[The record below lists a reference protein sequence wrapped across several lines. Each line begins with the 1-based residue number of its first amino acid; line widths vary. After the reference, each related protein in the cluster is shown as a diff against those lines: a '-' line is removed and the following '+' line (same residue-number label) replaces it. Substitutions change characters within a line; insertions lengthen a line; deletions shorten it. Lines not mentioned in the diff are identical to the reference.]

1 MEKLS
6 LPNVYRVSAAF
17 FIVISIILAVY
28 LAGDI
33 IAPLVIS
40 LLFAILLR
48 PIVKFMTNKLKFPN
62 LLAVAITVVF
72 ALLTLVSLLGF
83 LAYQLSDFIDDLPTI
98 KAQLEKHYK
107 FLQEWIQE
115 TLGYSYIEQN
125 QYMEQSVS
133 GVDFISMSS
142 ITSLTNSVMYLVLI
156 PIYTFLILIY
166 RSLLLNFIVKLVPD
180 RDIMNIEHILTN
192 LKSVV
197 RSYIVGLLIQVACIS
212 TMTGTG
218 YYLIGLDYYIFL
230 GILTGLLNLIPYI
243 GIIIAGLISCLIALT
258 FSEDLS
264 IILWVLGV
272 NVVVQFI
279 DNNFLVPKVVGSKV
293 SINALASMVGV
304 IIGGTIA
311 GIPGM
316 FLAIPVLA
324 MLKVIFESTKGLEP
338 YGYLISDEIPKSFNW
353 SKIRPAYTRRKRIT
367 EEPEIIEEQPDGE
380 NDTTEENDNKP
391 GDNN

>member
-1 MEKLS
+1 MEKLN
-6 LPNVYRVSAAF
+6 LPNVYKVSASF
-17 FIVISIILAVY
+17 FIVVCIIIATY
-28 LAGDI
+28 LASDI
-33 IAPLVIS
+33 FAPLIIS

-48 PIVKFMTNKLKFPN
+48 PCVKFMIDKLKFPH
-62 LLAVAITVVF
+62 LLAVSITVVF
-72 ALLTLVSLLGF
+72 AVLALISLVVFLG
-83 LAYQLSDFIDDLPTI
+83 YQLTNFMDDLPTI
-98 KAQLEKHYK
+98 KAQLEKHYHS
-107 FLQEWIQE
+107 LQGWIQQ
-115 TLGYSYIEQN
+115 TMGLSYSEQN
-125 QYMEQSVS
+125 EYVEKSVS
-133 GVDFISMSS
+133 GKDFISISS
-142 ITSLTNSVMYLVLI
+142 ISSLTNSMMYLVLI

-166 RSLLLNFIVKLVPD
+166 RSLLLNFIIKLTPNGDVV
-180 RDIMNIEHILTN
+180 NIQQILTN

-212 TMTGTG
+212 TMTGIG
-218 YYLIGLDYYIFL
+218 YYLIGIEYYIFL

-243 GIIIAGLISCLIALT
+243 GIIIAGVISCLISLT

-264 IILWVLGV
+264 IILWVLSV
-272 NVVVQFI
+272 NVIVQFI

-338 YGYLISDEIPKSFNW
+338 YGYLIGDEIPKSFNW
-353 SKIRPAYTRRKRIT
+353 TKIRLMYSRKARLKQET
-367 EEPEIIEEQPDGE
+367 NTDAGSKEEKT
-380 NDTTEENDNKP
+380 DTN
-391 GDNN
+391 

>member
-1 MEKLS
+1 MEKLT
-6 LPNVYRVSAAF
+6 LPNIYRVSAAF
-17 FIVISIILAVY
+17 FIAACIILITY
-28 LAGDI
+28 LASDI

-48 PIVKFMTNKLKFPN
+48 PAVKFMSEKLKFPH
-62 LLAVAITVVF
+62 LLAVAIAVVVAIL
-72 ALLTLVSLLGF
+72 ALISLLGF
-83 LAYQLSDFIDDLPTI
+83 LAYQLYDFIDDLPTI
-98 KAQLEKHYK
+98 KAQLGKHYHS
-107 FLQEWIQE
+107 LQEWIEQ
-115 TLGYSYIEQN
+115 TFGLSYSDQKN
-125 QYMEQSVS
+125 YMERSVS
-133 GVDFISMSS
+133 GKDLISLSS
-142 ITSLTNSVMYLVLI
+142 ISSLTNSVMYLVLI

-166 RSLLLNFIVKLVPD
+166 RSLLLNFIIRLSPNSDV
-180 RDIMNIEHILTN
+180 MNIHQILSN

-212 TMTGTG
+212 TMTGAG
-218 YYLIGLDYYIFL
+218 YYFIGIEYYIFL

-243 GIIIAGLISCLIALT
+243 GIIIAGVISCLIALT
-258 FSEDLS
+258 TSEDLS

-272 NVVVQFI
+272 NVIVQFI

-293 SINALASMVGV
+293 SVNALASMVGV

-338 YGYLISDEIPKSFNW
+338 YGYLISDEVPKTFNW
-353 SKIRPAYTRRKRIT
+353 NKIRLIYTRKQRLEREGNKPRKGNKKGDDT
-367 EEPEIIEEQPDGE
+367 VEKE
-380 NDTTEENDNKP
+380 NDSNDN
-391 GDNN
+391 N

>member
-1 MEKLS
+1 MEKLT
-6 LPNVYRVSAAF
+6 LPNVYKVSASL
-17 FIVISIILAVY
+17 FIVACVITVVY

-33 IAPLVIS
+33 IAPLLIS

-48 PIVKFMTNKLKFPN
+48 PIVKFMTEKMKFPQV
-62 LLAVAITVVF
+62 LSVSITVVF
-72 ALLTLVSLLGF
+72 AVIALISLVGF
-83 LAYQLSDFIDDLPTI
+83 LGYQLSNFIDDLPTI
-98 KAQLEKHYK
+98 KTQLEKHYHS
-107 FLQEWIQE
+107 LQDWIRE
-115 TLGYSYIEQN
+115 NTGYSYSEQN
-125 QYMEQSVS
+125 EYVDKSVS
-133 GVDFISMSS
+133 GADIVSMSS
-142 ITSLTNSVMYLVLI
+142 ISSLTNSIMYLVLI

-166 RSLLLNFIVKLVPD
+166 RSLLLSFIIKLAPNKDVV
-180 RDIMNIEHILTN
+180 NIQQILTN

-197 RSYIVGLLIQVACIS
+197 RSYIVGLLIQVVCIS
-212 TMTGTG
+212 AMTGIG
-218 YYLIGLDYYIFL
+218 YYFIGIQYFIFL

-243 GIIIAGLISCLIALT
+243 GIIIAGVISSLIALT
-258 FSEDLS
+258 VSEDLS

-324 MLKVIFESTKGLEP
+324 MLKVIFEATKGLEP
-338 YGYLISDEIPKSFNW
+338 YGFLISDEVPQSFNW
-353 SKIRPAYTRRKRIT
+353 TKIRLMYTRKQREEET
-367 EEPEIIEEQPDGE
+367 EKNTQQE
-380 NDTTEENDNKP
+380 NKTEENNTEKDDTQNEV
-391 GDNN
+391 

>member
-17 FIVISIILAVY
+17 FIVVCIILAAY
-28 LAGDI
+28 LASDI
-33 IAPLVIS
+33 IAPLIMS

-48 PIVKFMTNKLKFPN
+48 PIVKFMVNKLKFPN
-62 LLAVAITVVF
+62 LLAVALTVVF
-72 ALLTLVSLLGF
+72 AVLALISLIGF
-83 LAYQLSDFIDDLPTI
+83 LAYQLSDFLDDLPTI
-98 KAQLEKHYK
+98 KLQLEKHYNA
-107 FLQEWIQE
+107 LQEWIQQ
-115 TLGYSYIEQN
+115 TLGFSYTEQN
-125 QYMEQSVS
+125 QYVEQSVS
-133 GVDFISMSS
+133 NVEFISMSS
-142 ITSLTNSVMYLVLI
+142 ISSLTNSIMYLVLV

-166 RSLLLNFIVKLVPD
+166 RSLLLSFIVKLVPD
-180 RDIMNIEHILTN
+180 REIMNIEQILTN

-212 TMTGTG
+212 TMTGAG
-218 YYLIGLDYYIFL
+218 YYFIGLDYYIFL

-243 GIIIAGLISCLIALT
+243 GIIIAGVVSCLIALT
-258 FSEDLS
+258 LSEDLS

-272 NVVVQFI
+272 NVIVQFI
-279 DNNFLVPKVVGSKV
+279 DNNFLVPKIVGSKV

-338 YGYLISDEIPKSFNW
+338 YGYLIGDEMSTTFNW
-353 SKIRPAYTRRKRIT
+353 TKIRLMYTRKSRLKNEAQNAQKQVDENEST
-367 EEPEIIEEQPDGE
+367 AEES
-380 NDTTEENDNKP
+380 NSKP
-391 GDNN
+391 VDNN

>member
-6 LPNVYRVSAAF
+6 LPNVYKVSASF
-17 FIVISIILAVY
+17 FIVVCIILATY
-28 LAGDI
+28 LASDI
-33 IAPLVIS
+33 FAPLIIS

-48 PIVKFMTNKLKFPN
+48 PGVKFMTNKLKFPH
-62 LLAVAITVVF
+62 LLAVSITVVF
-72 ALLTLVSLLGF
+72 AVLALISLVVFLGHQLTNF
-83 LAYQLSDFIDDLPTI
+83 MDDLPAI
-98 KAQLEKHYK
+98 KTQLEKHYHS
-107 FLQEWIQE
+107 LQGWIQQ
-115 TLGYSYIEQN
+115 TLGLSYSEQN
-125 QYMEQSVS
+125 EYVEKSVS
-133 GVDFISMSS
+133 GKDFISVSS
-142 ITSLTNSVMYLVLI
+142 ISSLTNSMMYLILI

-166 RSLLLNFIVKLVPD
+166 RSLLLNFIIKLTPNSDVV
-180 RDIMNIEHILTN
+180 NIQQILTN

-197 RSYIVGLLIQVACIS
+197 RSYIAGLLIQVACIS
-212 TMTGTG
+212 TMTGFG
-218 YYLIGLDYYIFL
+218 YYLIGIEYYIFL

-243 GIIIAGLISCLIALT
+243 GIIIAGIISCLISLT

-272 NVVVQFI
+272 NTIVQFI

-353 SKIRPAYTRRKRIT
+353 TKIRLMYTRESRLK
-367 EEPEIIEEQPDGE
+367 EEMKEPNEEEEETNTDDKE
-380 NDTTEENDNKP
+380 EKTDTN
-391 GDNN
+391 

>member
-1 MEKLS
+1 MEKLT
-6 LPNVYRVSAAF
+6 LPNVLKTSAAF
-17 FIVISIILAVY
+17 FIVVCIILAIY
-28 LAGDI
+28 FAGDI
-33 IAPLVIS
+33 IAPLIIS

-48 PIVKFMTNKLKFPN
+48 PIVKFMTDKLKFPN
-62 LLAVAITVVF
+62 ILAVAITVVF
-72 ALLTLVSLLGF
+72 AVLIVVSLVGF
-83 LAYQLSDFIDDLPTI
+83 LGYQLYDFIDDLPAI
-98 KAQLEKHYK
+98 KSHLENHYSY
-107 FLQEWIQE
+107 LQNWIQQ
-115 TLGYSYIEQN
+115 TLGVSYTKQK
-125 QYMEQSVS
+125 QYMERSFS
-133 GVDFISMSS
+133 GADFISLSS
-142 ITSLTNSVMYLVLI
+142 ISSLTNSLMYLVLI

-166 RSLLLNFIVKLVPD
+166 RSLLLNFIVKLAPD
-180 RDIMNIEHILTN
+180 KNVLNIEQILTN

-197 RSYIVGLLIQVACIS
+197 RSYIVGLVIQVACIS
-212 TMTGTG
+212 TMTGAG
-218 YYLIGLDYYIFL
+218 YYFIGLEYYIFL

-243 GIIIAGLISCLIALT
+243 GIIIAGIISCLIALT

-324 MLKVIFESTKGLEP
+324 MLKVIFESTKGLEA
-338 YGYLISDEIPKSFNW
+338 YGYLLSDEIPKSFNW
-353 SKIRPAYTRRKRIT
+353 TKMQLIYTRKKRLEEETTTDQEET
-367 EEPEIIEEQPDGE
+367 EEGEPDKREEEPDG
-380 NDTTEENDNKP
+380 
-391 GDNN
+391 NN